1 MQMEPKQTDP
11 LYETKNESPELYSG
25 MEIADSPNRDLIGE
39 KIHEA
44 NNVWETNR
52 LNGSDISEA
61 DRIADSIAEV
71 DGIELIRSGEY
82 GADYDNRCMNFAFGE
97 INKEPWAEPHKQ
109 MPKEFN
115 ADTIAF
121 LKQHSYQFVQL
132 PAEGDVILYTYAG
145 QKQMDDPNYRIGFTH
160 YGIVDKDN
168 KVISKFGQG
177 PVVKH
182 PAGLVPTNYGK
193 YAYFMRKQIPNT
205 QNNIE
210 PK

>member
-1 MQMEPKQTDP
+1 MEPKQTESS
-11 LYETKNESPELYSG
+11 YEMQNGLPELYSG
-25 MEIADSPNRDLIGE
+25 MEIPNSPTREILGE
-39 KIHEA
+39 KLHRA
-44 NNVWETNR
+44 NDIWETDR
-52 LNGSDISEA
+52 ANGQDTSEA
-61 DRIADSIAEV
+61 DTAANSVADV
-71 DGIELIRSGEY
+71 DGIELIQPGQY
-82 GADYDNRCMNFAFGE
+82 GADYDNRCMNFAFGAV
-97 INKEPWAEPHKQ
+97 NKEAWAEPRKQ

-115 ADTIAF
+115 AETTSF
-121 LKQHSYQFVQL
+121 LREHGYQFVQI

-145 QKQMDDPNYRIGFTH
+145 QKQIDNPNYRIGFTH

-168 KVISKFGQG
+168 NVVSKLGQG

-182 PAGLVPTNYGK
+182 PAELVPTNYGK

>member
-1 MQMEPKQTDP
+1 MQPTSTEISR
-11 LYETKNESPELYSG
+11 ETSKDLPELYSG
-25 MEIADSPNRDLIGE
+25 MEIPDSPTREILGE
-39 KIHEA
+39 KLHRA
-44 NNVWETNR
+44 NDTWETNR
-52 LNGSDISEA
+52 TNGESTSEA
-61 DRIADSIAEV
+61 DIVASSVTEV
-71 DGIELIRSGEY
+71 NDIELIQPGKY
-82 GADYDNRCMNFAFGE
+82 GTDYDNRCMNFAFGE
-97 INKEPWAEPHKQ
+97 VNKEPWAEPHKQ

-121 LKQHSYQFVQL
+121 LKEHSYQFVQL

-168 KVISKFGQG
+168 KIVSKFGQG

-193 YAYFMRKQIPNT
+193 YAYFMRKQMPLK
-205 QNNIE
+205 IE
-210 PK
+210 T